1 MRVNTTNSIKTA
13 NSVHNRFGSWRAA
26 KASSDFKDGKFVVR
40 SSNGQFH
47 PAKVAAEPAPKKA

>member
-1 MRVNTTNSIKTA
+1 MRVNTKNSIETA
-13 NSVHNRFGSWRAA
+13 NSVHDRFGSWKAA

-47 PAKVAAEPAPKKA
+47 PAKVTAEPAAKKA